1 MHSGFSS
8 MRSALPMNIKAHFPS
23 FKVWS
28 RAQADIDRVL
38 EIWTE
43 CLSQYGG
50 PYLFGKEVS
59 LADAM
64 YAPVVTRFLTY
75 DIPLDK
81 VSAAY
86 VKRIMALPALQ
97 EWIAEA
103 QKEPDDIDE
112 LDAEF

>member
-1 MHSGFSS
+1 
-8 MRSALPMNIKAHFPS
+8 
-23 FKVWS
+23 
-28 RAQADIDRVL
+28 
-38 EIWTE
+38 
-43 CLSQYGG
+43 
-50 PYLFGKEVS
+50 
-59 LADAM
+59 
-64 YAPVVTRFLTY
+64 LTY

>member
-1 MHSGFSS
+1 
-8 MRSALPMNIKAHFPS
+8 
-23 FKVWS
+23 
-28 RAQADIDRVL
+28 
-38 EIWTE
+38 
-43 CLSQYGG
+43 
-50 PYLFGKEVS
+50 
-59 LADAM
+59 M

-81 VSAAY
+81 ASAAY

-103 QKEPDDIDE
+103 HKEPDDIDE